1 MTETAIFADDNVK
14 LRETAMRLIKALG
27 VEMAIFI
34 CRSNYWHGVLQLILD
49 QKEKLAASA
58 EDNQGSR
65 TEELTSVHRLPQTHG
80 QVDQRHTNIDEIA
93 IAA

>member
-34 CRSNYWHGVLQLILD
+34 CRSNYWHGVLKII
-49 QKEKLAASA
+49 
-58 EDNQGSR
+58 
-65 TEELTSVHRLPQTHG
+65 EELDATAQTASSVHSVSFQRQPAT
-80 QVDQRHTNIDEIA
+80 VDHQHRGMDEVA